1 MSKPKCFLRYQ
12 SEHLSFLTK
21 NQEVPRRELTELFN
35 AEFCTTQTEC
45 SIKTICTKL
54 GLKTGRTG
62 QLPKGHDTWNKG
74 KTGYMGANVTSFKK
88 GQPPPS
94 ICPVG
99 WMRRTNDGY
108 MEIKTAN
115 PDVFRLVH
123 HVVYENHVGK
133 IPKGHVILF
142 RDGDAKNCSVD
153 NLVLIKRDELA
164 VLNRRLGWG
173 SAHDEVKP
181 VLINLS
187 KLMAGTHRK
196 IRELSA

>member
-12 SEHLSFLTK
+12 PQHLAFLTK
-21 NQEVPRRELTELFN
+21 NQEMPRRELTEFFN
-35 AEFCTTQTEC
+35 AEFGTTQTEC

-62 QLPKGHDTWNKG
+62 QLPKGGNAWNKG
-74 KTGYMGANVTSFKK
+74 KTGYMGANITSFKK
-88 GQPPPS
+88 GQPPPTIS
-94 ICPVG
+94 PVG
-99 WMRRTNDGY
+99 WLRQTVDGY

-115 PDVFRLVH
+115 PNVFRLVH

-142 RDGDAKNCSVD
+142 RDGDTKNCAVD

-164 VLNRRLGWG
+164 VLNRCLGWG